1 MVVRQSKNS
10 YRTSWHPACHWPCH
24 ALLLLLLLLLL
35 LRFTW
40 AVAVRARVG
49 EGWGWVAEGWGCSRT
64 GKQTQ
69 LAHDR

>member
-1 MVVRQSKNS
+1 VAAGVEA
-10 YRTSWHPACHWPCH
+10 ACGRPVAPGCMQLWR